1 MEMKLQ
7 RSTTSFRRQG
17 SSGVTWNDKFLSGD
31 LNMMKLNNQGNRGPD
46 VVMRRS
52 GSDGSNGH
60 MQRAVEAA
68 LPAFDPPS
76 PKEYVLRIPS
86 HLLGLNRLD
95 RKGNDKRQF
104 TLKSAYDLI
113 RGEAAG

>member
-52 GSDGSNGH
+52 GSDGGNGH

-68 LPAFDPPS
+68 SPAFDPPS
-76 PKEYVLRIPS
+76 PKVS
-86 HLLGLNRLD
+86 GCGFCGLGKPGKQIATN
-95 RKGNDKRQF
+95 NF
-104 TLKSAYDLI
+104 KS
-113 RGEAAG
+113 